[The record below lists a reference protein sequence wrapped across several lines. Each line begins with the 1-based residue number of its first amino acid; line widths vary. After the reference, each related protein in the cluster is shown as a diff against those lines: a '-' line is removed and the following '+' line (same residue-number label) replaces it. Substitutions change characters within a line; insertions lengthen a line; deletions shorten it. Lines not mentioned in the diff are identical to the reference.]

1 MHSKQTTDLS
11 RDLARAEAA
20 EDYDAVIA
28 GVRERLADT
37 PQNLTDPWIKGWVG
51 RRWRDLF
58 LQEAVT
64 DERTVDYAS
73 KPSLLSALPLP
84 SALKKSNPRQAIA
97 QRFLKDV
104 PAGEWQAEMPS
115 ARYDSIENTTLILC
129 GGLLTGLLHS
139 EAHAFPEEA
148 DQLQRERG
156 WRTIRADVHPMRS
169 CQANEADIEAAFR
182 GEGLDAAM
190 RPIEDPQPL
199 EGKVFLL
206 GYSKGSPD
214 ILSFLVNHP
223 EYHDRISGVI
233 TWGGA
238 VGGSYTAD
246 GVHDQIKDLPTEA
259 SYEYLSRLLSVISPA
274 MLSQIAPRRLDEYD
288 VKGAMNDLRTDVRD
302 AFNAEHAEYLDSLG
316 IPFFGLTGATTP
328 LEVPNFQFMDAVRL
342 SSYDANNDM
351 QLTQKQAVLPIGMN
365 THLAMAHAHHWDI
378 AYSAFPLALRAVSP
392 NLEHRWPRYAAL
404 VANWELL
411 AELGLID

>member
-1 MHSKQTTDLS
+1 MHSKQTTDLT
-11 RDLARAEAA
+11 RDLARAEAT
-20 EDYDAVIA
+20 EDYDAVIV
-28 GVRERLADT
+28 GVRERVAAT
-37 PQNLTDPWIKGWVG
+37 PQNLTDPWIKGWIG

-73 KPSLLSALPLP
+73 KPLLLSALPLP
-84 SALKKSNPRQAIA
+84 SALKKSNPRQAVA

-104 PAGEWQAEMPS
+104 PAGEWQAEMP
-115 ARYDSIENTTLILC
+115 AAQYDAIENTTLILC
-129 GGLLTGLLHS
+129 GGLLTGLLHPD
-139 EAHAFPEEA
+139 AHAFPEEA
-148 DQLQRERG
+148 DRLQRERG
-156 WRTIRADVHPMRS
+156 WPTIRADVHPMRS
-169 CQANEADIEAAFR
+169 CAANEADIEAAFR

-190 RPIEDPQPL
+190 RPIEDPQPPQ
-199 EGKVFLL
+199 GKVFLL

-274 MLSQIAPRRLDEYD
+274 MLSQIGLRRLDEYD
-288 VKGAMNDLRTDVRD
+288 VKGAMNDLRTDVRE
-302 AFNAEHAEYLDSLG
+302 AFNAEHAEYLDGLG

-342 SSYDANNDM
+342 SSHDANNDM

-378 AYSAFPLALRAVSP
+378 AYSAFPLAMRAVSP